1 MALTIRATAL
11 RVAVSGATIGTALLL
26 AGCAATPDLDQSIV
40 VTYRDAG
47 EPVEVTVPIPQ
58 LECTDLAGTSMFTAD
73 EDGDRTNG
81 RTLLA
86 SVRNVDERYVTAIDV
101 GEGIQFFTPAAFGT
115 DDGTFTLDNVTGT
128 VGAVTYSSDGASTFG
143 ADIDAAAT
151 ANANL
156 KCTSTN

>member
-1 MALTIRATAL
+1 
-11 RVAVSGATIGTALLL
+11 
-26 AGCAATPDLDQSIV
+26 
-40 VTYRDAG
+40 
-47 EPVEVTVPIPQ
+47 
-58 LECTDLAGTSMFTAD
+58 MFTAD

-86 SVRNVDERYVTAIDV
+86 SVRKVDERYVTAIAV

-151 ANANL
+151 ANASL